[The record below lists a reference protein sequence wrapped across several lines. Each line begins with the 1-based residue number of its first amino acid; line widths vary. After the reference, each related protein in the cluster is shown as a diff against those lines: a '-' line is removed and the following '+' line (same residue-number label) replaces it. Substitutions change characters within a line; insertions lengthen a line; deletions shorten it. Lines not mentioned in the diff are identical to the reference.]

1 MVYLVMKC
9 VWNQIVGI
17 GVDIYVYRIFNRLRW
32 VKKFIKQSEDIRK
45 ELQDWLFRLVRFN
58 SFKFIVFYK
67 RIYNYFIFF
76 QYNM

>member
-45 ELQDWLFRLVRFN
+45 ELQDWLFRLVRFK

>member
-17 GVDIYVYRIFNRLRW
+17 GVDIYVYRIFNRLGW

-58 SFKFIVFYK
+58 SFKFIYK